1 MKKITLLAFLLAT
14 TLHAQQFPEP
24 YCNITEDDY
33 EDVEEIT
40 GITFNNESVSFTPDF
55 TNALIDLT
63 ANTLNVQAG
72 QSYPIS
78 IAGDTYGD
86 YINVITV
93 FVDWDQN
100 GILNDENEVYVLG
113 EIFDTDGF
121 DGITADGII
130 QVPQD
135 AMVGDTRMRILKN
148 YHSPNN
154 DILADIE
161 PCAILYFYDIE
172 EPDEDGFE
180 PGFYTSYGQF
190 VDLTVNV
197 STLSNNQFN
206 KNTISVYP
214 NPVKDVLTI
223 SSNYTIEE
231 ITVYNIQGQLVLE
244 SNNTNQIITSSLPIG
259 QYLIKVKSNGLYST
273 NKFIKQ

>member
-135 AMVGDTRMRILKN
+135 AMVGDT
-148 YHSPNN
+148 
-154 DILADIE
+154 E